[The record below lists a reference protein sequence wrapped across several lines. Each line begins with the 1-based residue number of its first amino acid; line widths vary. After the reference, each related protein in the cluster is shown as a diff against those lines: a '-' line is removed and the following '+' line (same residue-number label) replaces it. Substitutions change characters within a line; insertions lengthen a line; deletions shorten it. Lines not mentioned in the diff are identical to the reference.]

1 MVKTA
6 DGREVLVRQALFST
20 PTKTPH
26 WAGLVRITGITK
38 VYSDTVI
45 LNGDRLVVIADFPT
59 SVNTE

>member
-45 LNGDRLVVIADFPT
+45 LNGDRLVVTAQP
-59 SVNTE
+59 